1 MRIGSLFTGTGAL
14 DMAVAAHYG
23 ATVAWHVEFDK
34 HPSAILAHHYPDI
47 PNHHDVTSVD
57 WAAVEPVDIITGGYP
72 CQPFSHAGNRK
83 GTNDERHLWPY
94 VADSLRVLRPRLA
107 VFENV
112 AGHLSLGFDT
122 VLADLAALGFD
133 AEWVVVRAS
142 DAGAPH
148 RRERV
153 FIVATARDA

>member
-1 MRIGSLFTGTGAL
+1 MRIGSLFSGYGGL

-23 ATVAWHVEFDK
+23 ATVAWHCEFDK

-57 WAAVEPVDIITGGYP
+57 WSAVEPVDIITGGYP

-94 VADSLRVLRPRLA
+94 VADSLRRTTTPTRGV
-107 VFENV
+107 
-112 AGHLSLGFDT
+112 
-122 VLADLAALGFD
+122 
-133 AEWVVVRAS
+133 
-142 DAGAPH
+142 
-148 RRERV
+148 
-153 FIVATARDA
+153 